1 VKAASPT
8 AAWEPALA
16 TGLALTDRM
25 LAGHL
30 TRAVEVFGARALAL
44 VDMPPLGSER
54 TESAQIAA
62 AAALLWCREM
72 EASGALPLIEI
83 IAARYAKGEPWDLGH
98 ETSGR
103 LLRFTQ
109 RDVERFGPSERAVLF
124 RQAFEAPFYRDLAS
138 LIRDLA
144 LLGRSFRSVGVSGIH
159 ARIEMSLSNLATLMS
174 QRGVGIVPFAARDI
188 RADTL
193 EAIALLRRPDLARAL
208 GGGSP
213 VAIVA
218 RLAPEFLHR
227 RIDASRA
234 VARAEAAAVLGR
246 LIADDA
252 RRGAAGTLDPTGREV
267 RAAERWLAWE
277 VVT

>member
-1 VKAASPT
+1 MTGMSPT

-16 TGLALTDRM
+16 TGLALTERM

-30 TRAVEVFGARALAL
+30 TRAVQVFGARALAL
-44 VDMPPLGSER
+44 VDLPPLGSER
-54 TESAQIAA
+54 TEGAQIAA

-72 EASGALPLIEI
+72 EASGVLPVIELV
-83 IAARYAKGEPWDLGH
+83 AARYAKGEPWDLGH
-98 ETSGR
+98 ETTQR
-103 LLRFTQ
+103 LLRFTR
-109 RDVERFGPSERAVLF
+109 RDVERFGPAERAVWF
-124 RQAFEAPFYRDLAS
+124 RQTFEAPFDRDFAA

-159 ARIEMSLSNLATLMS
+159 ARIEMARSNLAALMS

-193 EAIALLRRPDLARAL
+193 EAIALLRLPDLARAL

-218 RLAPEFLHR
+218 RLAPRLLHQ
-227 RIDASRA
+227 RIDSSRA
-234 VARAEAAAVLGR
+234 VARAETAAVLGR
-246 LIADDA
+246 LIADGA
-252 RRGAAGTLDPTGREV
+252 QRGAASTLDPTGVEV

-277 VVT
+277 VVA